1 MNEKIHE
8 TLSSLLVD
16 IDTLMPLPGNPR
28 VGNIEAIMASYAE
41 FGQVKPIVVRPNGDG
56 TSTVIAGNHQLE
68 AAKRLGW
75 EQIAVVQMEVDDKR
89 ALAFA
94 MADNRTNELGYTEPE
109 LLNDIIV
116 QINDDYSVLL
126 DDLGWD
132 DFELASLNEHAIKN
146 ERSVLSDGYVPPVI
160 SAIAD
165 VAQAIADAGVT
176 FNISDD
182 GETTIVAPTSADQNA
197 MATTGSTAI
206 GASGSSKAAVQY
218 TLVFEDSEQQRKW
231 YAFLRWLK
239 NEPSLDGDTTA
250 ERILNFI
257 DAHADY

>member
-1 MNEKIHE
+1 MNENIHE
-8 TLSSLLVD
+8 TLKDLLVD

-56 TSTVIAGNHQLE
+56 TSTVIAGNHQLQ

-75 EQIAVVQMEVDDKR
+75 QKIAVVQMEADDKR

-126 DDLGWD
+126 EDLGWD
-132 DFELASLNEHAIKN
+132 DFELASLNESAIKN
-146 ERSVLSDGYVPPVI
+146 DRSTLSSGYVPPVI
-160 SAIAD
+160 SAITD
-165 VAQAIADAGVT
+165 VAQAIADAGINFQT
-176 FNISDD
+176 TND
-182 GETTIVAPTSADQNA
+182 GETQIVAAPSANQTDL
-197 MATTGSTAI
+197 ATTGSTAV
-206 GASGSSKAAVQY
+206 GNAGSSRVAIQY
-218 TLVFEDSEQQRKW
+218 TLVFDEAEQQRKW

-239 NEPSLDGDTTA
+239 SEPSLDGDTTA

-257 DAHADY
+257 EAHADF